1 MNEWRRNALLGALL
15 VAFAALA
22 VAINAVLGEDAES
35 PPSPKSALV
44 EQREAVPGANEPGS
58 IEAPAVTTQKDP
70 PQARDDAERS
80 ASHETAPP
88 EQQIERRDRGV
99 LAHAAPVAHRFL
111 RAFARYEVGDL
122 GARTRAG
129 LRATATAPLFS
140 ELVSEPPRLPQGAQP
155 RQAHPAGSFDVVPI
169 AADPSRRELVEIE
182 LVTSFVRAGEGAP
195 IAIRLRLVEGRWR
208 VSGLTR

>member
-1 MNEWRRNALLGALL
+1 MSEWRRNALLGALL
-15 VAFAALA
+15 VAFVALA

-44 EQREAVPGANEPGS
+44 KQREAVPGADEPRS
-58 IEAPAVTTQKDP
+58 IEAPGASQKNP

-111 RAFARYEVGDL
+111 RVFARYEVGDL

-169 AADPSRRELVEIE
+169 AADPSRRELLEIE
-182 LVTSFVRAGEGAP
+182 LVTSFVRAGQGSP